1 MHFSNDNYLMEKT
14 TRSKFLIVIGL
25 TILESLA
32 ALLWLNQ
39 VIGSA
44 PEVFQRK
51 ISFNPALLQLF
62 PLALIILF
70 GFALFQLVKN
80 TALSQKAIKWFD
92 ALNLPPFVGA
102 LLVLFIL
109 DLSALTIYGAQIGSY
124 KVYYYKPLITILLL
138 FLVKVEILFRL
149 KSNHITNQSQKKVGS
164 RWLVFS
170 LIIILVLGLLQTN
183 LQPVLDASF
192 DSSIGAPIF
201 LIQCLIVI
209 NAVVLVWVIS
219 KALSKKPGKLII
231 LDYLL
236 AFLIFIFAVALWS
249 ATPTPTNHYLH
260 DSNLEEGV
268 YFPYSDA
275 RDYDINAQFML
286 NGYGLAGGKA
296 LQRPLLSFFLGILH
310 LLAGQNYS
318 SVINA
323 QILFYSLIPIG
334 LYLLGKRINQREAGL
349 MMALLFIFRETN
361 QVVLSGQLTLS
372 SVRLLM
378 SELFMTIF
386 LVMLTFI
393 GSKWLQKPGSKTY
406 ALFTGLTLGLATL
419 VRLQVVVLAP
429 LIVLYLLIL
438 AINNKPALFRGL
450 IWFSAGLLII
460 MVFWIGRNG
469 IRSGEFIFE
478 NSSYFS
484 YHLDRFGSL
493 VNSEETIPEA
503 PAAQPVGFFRQA
515 LAHATNSAFSSLYQF
530 PWNLDFEQ
538 TIDPN
543 KITDIENGF
552 YPNLG
557 LQLSEWVWIGIHTI
571 FISLGII
578 KAYLKKSWIGLLPAG
593 VYLFYNGFAAAMGF
607 SGWRFTQPV
616 DWVVL
621 FYWSIG
627 ILGLIHRTANISMI
641 QQADAESINN
651 INIREWKTAP
661 LILLSIMAGL
671 FLPIGES
678 LFSKLPA
685 ETDKGVLLESINI
698 SSKTTEVER
707 LLTLASSDNAYVFE
721 GKMMYPVYLEIER
734 DFFLHKLQETEASGL
749 RPVLAFD
756 VFSGPNRYSFY
767 LPITEKPGFIP
778 HDLPIIVIGC
788 PSDKHARAYG
798 VYFQGD
804 EPAWLLTNT
813 NIPSQC
819 QQD

>member
-39 VIGSA
+39 VIPNA

-51 ISFNPALLQLF
+51 ISFNPALLQF
-62 PLALIILF
+62 IPIALIILC
-70 GFALFQLVKN
+70 GFALFHLVKN
-80 TALSQKAIKWFD
+80 TALSQKAINWFD
-92 ALNLPPFVGA
+92 ALNIPPFVGA

-124 KVYYYKPLITILLL
+124 KVYYYKPLISVLLL
-138 FLVKVEILFRL
+138 FLVKVEILLRL
-149 KSNHITNQSQKKVGS
+149 KSSHSTNVSQKQAWS
-164 RWLVFS
+164 RWLIFF
-170 LIIILVLGLLQTN
+170 LIIILILGLLQTD

-201 LIQCLIVI
+201 LIQCLIIV
-209 NAVVLVWVIS
+209 NAVVLVWLVS
-219 KALSKKPGKLII
+219 NAFLKKTKQLII
-231 LDYLL
+231 SDYILVC
-236 AFLIFIFAVALWS
+236 LIFIFAVVLWS
-249 ATPTPTNHYLH
+249 STPTPTNHYLH

-275 RDYDINAQFML
+275 RDYDTNAQFML

-334 LYLLGKRINQREAGL
+334 LYLLGKRIKQREAGL

-378 SELFMTIF
+378 SELFMTAF
-386 LVMLTFI
+386 LVMLTYVA
-393 GSKWLQKPGSKTY
+393 SKWLQNPGSKNY
-406 ALFTGLTLGLATL
+406 ALFSGLVLGFATL
-419 VRLQVVVLAP
+419 VRLQVIVLAA
-429 LIVLYLLIL
+429 LLVIYLVIL
-438 AINNKPALFRGL
+438 AFNNKRALFQGL

-460 MVFWIGRNG
+460 VLFWIGRNG
-469 IRSGEFIFE
+469 IRSGEFVFE

-484 YHLDRFGSL
+484 YHLNRFGSL
-493 VNSEETIPEA
+493 VKSEESIPEA
-503 PAAQPVGFFRQA
+503 TDVQPIGFIRQA

-530 PWNLDFEQ
+530 PWNLNFEQ
-538 TIDPN
+538 AIDPN

-557 LQLSEWVWIGIHTI
+557 LKPSEWVWISIHTV

-616 DWVVL
+616 DWVLL

-627 ILGLIHRTANISMI
+627 ILGVIHRTANIAAIEQVDPKS
-641 QQADAESINN
+641 DNN
-651 INIREWKTAP
+651 ISIREWKTAS
-661 LILLSIMAGL
+661 LVLLAIMAGL
-671 FLPIGES
+671 FLPFGES
-678 LFSKLPA
+678 LFTKLPA

-698 SSKTTEVER
+698 SSKTPEVER
-707 LLTLASSDNAYVFE
+707 LLTLGSTDKSYVFE

-734 DFFLHKLQETEASGL
+734 DFFLHKLQGTEASKL

-767 LPITEKPGFIP
+767 LPMAEKPEFIP
-778 HDLPIIVIGC
+778 HNLPIIVIGC

-798 VYFQGD
+798 VYVQGD
-804 EPAWLLTNT
+804 QPAWLLTT
-813 NIPSQC
+813 TDIPNVC
-819 QQD
+819 Q